1 MKRLALYLFVCSQ
14 CAIGQPASGEL
25 KGVITAPDG
34 LPVPLASVTA
44 RNAANGASA
53 SATTSSSGEY
63 TLPNLPSGAYDV
75 SVTSIRYLAPFE
87 AKNVTINGDD
97 TKQFDVALHYVL
109 LGGTPGEGHEPS
121 LSSLR
126 RVAPKGPT
134 PRMPDG
140 KTDFSGVWSWPIPT
154 DPGNPVFLPAGAPN
168 GSLTPAT
175 YCLPHAVLWNNA
187 FYKLVQT
194 PKLMLV
200 LYDDDDPAYRQ
211 IYLDG
216 RPHPKNE
223 DPTWYGHAVGHF
235 EGGDLVVDRTGFNGK
250 GWLDPN
256 GHRYTEQLH
265 VIERYHRPDLGHLEV
280 TSTVEDP
287 NVLKAP
293 WTTTRLSIL
302 APEEDVR
309 EYPCNENNIDPQ
321 HMSPQHLEKKPQ

>member
-1 MKRLALYLFVCSQ
+1 MKRLAFSLSVSCLIAVAQS
-14 CAIGQPASGEL
+14 PSGSL
-25 KGVITAPDG
+25 RGVVTAPDG
-34 LPVPLASVTA
+34 LPVPLASVQA
-44 RNAANGASA
+44 RNTVNGSVASA
-53 SATTSSSGEY
+53 VSSPSGEY
-63 TLPNLPSGAYDV
+63 TIPNLPAGAYDL

-87 AKNVTINGDD
+87 TKNVSIVAGDARR
-97 TKQFDVALHYVL
+97 FDVALHYVL

-126 RVAPKGPT
+126 RVAPQGPV
-134 PRMPDG
+134 PHMPDG

-154 DPGNPVFLPAGAPN
+154 DPGNPVFLAAGAPN

-175 YCLPHAVLWNNA
+175 YCLPHAVLWNNS

-194 PKLMLV
+194 PRLMLV

-216 RPHPKNE
+216 RAHPKDE
-223 DPTWYGHAVGHF
+223 DPTWYGHATGHW
-235 EGGDLVVDRTGFNGK
+235 EGNDLIVDRAGFNGK

-265 VIERYHRPDLGHLEV
+265 VVERYHRPDLGHLEV
-280 TSTVEDP
+280 TTTMDDP

-293 WTTTRLSIL
+293 WSTTRLSIL

-321 HMSPQHLEKKPQ
+321 HMKKP